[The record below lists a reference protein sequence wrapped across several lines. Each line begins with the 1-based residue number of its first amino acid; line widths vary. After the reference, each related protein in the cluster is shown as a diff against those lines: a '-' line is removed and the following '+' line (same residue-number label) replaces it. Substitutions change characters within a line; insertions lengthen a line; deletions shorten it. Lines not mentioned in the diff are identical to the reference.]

1 MMYGLIN
8 GCGPNAY
15 VAFSVTAITRVFSDS
30 GVHPPPGLQNEPR
43 SLLPNWC
50 HAPSTR
56 KPSGTSGRP
65 RSTNAPACH
74 PDDAISDSLPNGNVP
89 PPTMPNRAGLEA
101 NCADA
106 GTAKASDVTAAI
118 TLHTMRL
125 MQRSPV
131 RCLRLGDRPLVAM
144 MQFQPSLAA
153 APGARRA
160 PG

>member
-1 MMYGLIN
+1 MMYGLMS

-15 VAFSVTAITRVFSDS
+15 VAFNVTATTRAFSDGEIPL
-30 GVHPPPGLQNEPR
+30 GV

-50 HAPSTR
+50 HVPSTR
-56 KPSGTSGRP
+56 KPSGTSGSP
-65 RSTNAPACH
+65 RSTSAPACH
-74 PDDAISDSLPNGNVP
+74 PDDATSDSLPTGNVP